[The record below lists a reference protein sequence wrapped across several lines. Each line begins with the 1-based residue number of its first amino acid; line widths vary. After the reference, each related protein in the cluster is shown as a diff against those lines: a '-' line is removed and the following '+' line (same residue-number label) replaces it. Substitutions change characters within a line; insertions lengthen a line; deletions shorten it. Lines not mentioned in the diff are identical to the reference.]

1 MDSGDIN
8 DHSRSNRIN
17 LFITVDFFFFQAE
30 DGIRDLTVTGVQ
42 TCALPIL
49 ALLLLAEPF
58 GERVDLRKLHA
69 LDTRGVGELRLE
81 LEPEATV
88 LMLADHLR
96 LVEGPLIGGLLLGEE
111 HLLHRVVSPERR
123 DRQDHGI
130 DRRREGDATAEM
142 LLAPLLELLG
152 VRQLELRHVAASSP
166 CGFPRASR
174 PCRPRR
180 RSGGVGSAPRR
191 APGSCRATRRRA
203 PAPRS
208 RTPAPSSPRHRS
220 PG

>member
-1 MDSGDIN
+1 PVPVAIS
-8 DHSRSNRIN
+8 
-17 LFITVDFFFFQAE
+17 L
-30 DGIRDLTVTGVQ
+30 
-42 TCALPIL
+42 ALEPL
-49 ALLLLAEPF
+49 RLRLDVLLLRVVALLLLTEPF
-58 GERVDLRKLHA
+58 RERVELGA
-69 LDTRGVGELRLE
+69 LAALEARGVGELRLE

-88 LMLADHLR
+88 LVLADHLR
-96 LVEGPLIGGLLLGEE
+96 LVEGPLIGGLLLRQE

-123 DRQDHGI
+123 DRQDHGV

-142 LLAPLLELLG
+142 LLAPLVELLG

-191 APGSCRATRRRA
+191 ALGSCRATRRRA

-208 RTPAPSSPRHRS
+208 RTPAPSSPRRRS